1 MAMLN
6 NQMVIDTMLY
16 TYSHI
21 YTHTHIYM
29 FICSMKF
36 LSPIFDVEK
45 GCPISPTQASVVMI
59 LCQLC
64 WILCPEPEDLDL
76 KTALYLYSHM

>member
-36 LSPIFDVEK
+36 LSPIFEVEK
-45 GCPISPTQASVVMI
+45 GVSDIPYPGFSGDDSLPAV
-59 LCQLC
+59 
-64 WILCPEPEDLDL
+64 LDPVPG
-76 KTALYLYSHM
+76 A

>member
-21 YTHTHIYM
+21 YTHTYIYVHM
-29 FICSMKF
+29 FY
-36 LSPIFDVEK
+36 E
-45 GCPISPTQASVVMI
+45 ISITDFWCWEGVSDIPYPGFSGDDSLPAVLDPVPGAWRSRFEDCTVSV
-59 LCQLC
+59 
-64 WILCPEPEDLDL
+64 
-76 KTALYLYSHM
+76 